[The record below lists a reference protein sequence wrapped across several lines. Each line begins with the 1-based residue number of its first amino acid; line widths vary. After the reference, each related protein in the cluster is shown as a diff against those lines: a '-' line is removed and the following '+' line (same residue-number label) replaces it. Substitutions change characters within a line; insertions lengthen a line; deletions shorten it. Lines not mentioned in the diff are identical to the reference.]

1 MLQSIECCWY
11 YAGFDVKGILQEAGS
26 LEKTVS
32 RDVWPI
38 FGSFKCICSVQ
49 ELHRLCL
56 SFSLSLVPPSVQC
69 SLTPCGYS
77 LGASRSQSTDHF
89 RCSSA
94 RLQPPSGIFPVP
106 SFHSIRSFPACFTL
120 LVSSSQSVNKTTY
133 KWNLLLALKLWWIS
147 PIELGHTFFRSGWT
161 VSQFIAKLQRYL

>member
-1 MLQSIECCWY
+1 MWREYCRRLVHWRKQSVEMCDLY
-11 YAGFDVKGILQEAGS
+11 SAASNAFVLFRSYTGS
-26 LEKTVS
+26 A
-32 RDVWPI
+32 
-38 FGSFKCICSVQ
+38 
-49 ELHRLCL
+49 
-56 SFSLSLVPPSVQC
+56 SLSLSLLFLPPSNAL
-69 SLTPCGYS
+69 SLPAATR
-77 LGASRSQSTDHF
+77 LVRRDLKSTDHF

-133 KWNLLLALKLWWIS
+133 KWILLLALKLWWIS
-147 PIELGHTFFRSGWT
+147 PIELGHTFFRSRWT

>member
-1 MLQSIECCWY
+1 MQDLMLREYCRKLVHWRKQSVEMCDLY
-11 YAGFDVKGILQEAGS
+11 SAASNAFVLFRSYTGS
-26 LEKTVS
+26 A
-32 RDVWPI
+32 
-38 FGSFKCICSVQ
+38 
-49 ELHRLCL
+49 CL
-56 SFSLSLVPPSVQC
+56 SLSLVPPSIQC

-120 LVSSSQSVNKTTY
+120 FVSSSQSVNKTTY
-133 KWNLLLALKLWWIS
+133 KWILLLALKLWWIS
-147 PIELGHTFFRSGWT
+147 LIELGHTFFRSRWT
-161 VSQFIAKLQRYL
+161 ISQFIAKLQRYL